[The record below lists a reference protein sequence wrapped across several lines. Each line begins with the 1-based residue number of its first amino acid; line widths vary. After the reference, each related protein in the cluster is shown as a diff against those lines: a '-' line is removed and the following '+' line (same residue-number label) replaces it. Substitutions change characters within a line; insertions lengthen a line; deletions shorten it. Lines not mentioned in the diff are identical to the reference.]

1 MPKGLIISNVSN
13 EYEIETLDKKEIIK
27 AIPRGKLKND
37 EITPVVGDVV
47 EFEYQNET
55 TGVINKIID
64 RTNYIKRPK
73 MANLTQM
80 IFVLS
85 MKMPKP
91 DLLLLDKQLAFAR
104 YANINVVIVLN
115 KIDLDTEK
123 NYMKIAELY
132 RKIGYKV
139 FETNAKT
146 GLGIDDLKMTLQNN
160 KNAFAGNSGVGKST
174 IINKI
179 CNKEVSI
186 EGEISDKSQRGKN
199 TTTVSRL
206 FEINTGTYIADTP
219 GFSTFDISEI
229 HSTDLDIYFR
239 EFRNFTGNC
248 KYGNCSHIKEIVCG
262 VKDALE
268 EGHISKQR
276 YDNYVKIYNEL
287 KEKEEH
293 EW

>member
-1 MPKGLIISNVSN
+1 MQGLIIENASNLYKVKV
-13 EYEIETLDKKEIIK
+13 IEKVYTCT
-27 AIPRGKLKND
+27 ARGKMKQDDLQ
-37 EITPVVGDVV
+37 PVVGDFAEIEVLD
-47 EFEYQNET
+47 EDKME
-55 TGVINKIID
+55 GVIEKVTH
-64 RTNYIKRPK
+64 RKTYIKRPK
-73 MANLTQM
+73 LANISQ
-80 IFVLS
+80 IVIVVS
-85 MKMPKP
+85 MKSPEP